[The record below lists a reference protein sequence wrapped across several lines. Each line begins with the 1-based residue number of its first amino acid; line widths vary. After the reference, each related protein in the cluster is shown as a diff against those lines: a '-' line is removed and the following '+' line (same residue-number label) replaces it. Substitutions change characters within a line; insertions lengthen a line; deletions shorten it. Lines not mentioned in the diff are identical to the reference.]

1 MTVGMYW
8 IAIYILECPGY
19 RSGYIPHRS
28 PTKEI
33 PARIVLI

>member
-1 MTVGMYW
+1 MTVGTYW
-8 IAIYILECPGY
+8 IVINVVECPGY

-28 PTKEI
+28 LTKKI